1 MRAYGSQHTL
11 PEHILKKHGLYTQL
25 TRLGWKEDGGFRFV
39 TPIEIALLQGCVG
52 PAFIPQEEPLAF
64 HMLGNAISTFHA
76 AAGIF
81 AFTQVLRVQH
91 CKQTQSM
98 ALLLRHLKENC
109 CKPRNLAIIAEDGK
123 IYPIRTTKYV
133 AGEEV
138 EDSVQMLDEIRLSV
152 LVNVHCGK
160 QRFVYEADGHHT
172 AHDILACLKIPET
185 RFIVLQQGEDFLLD
199 GGGPI
204 TQHRTTVHYIDRH
217 RACEGEDSS
226 ARTLKRQRSTSH
238 AFAPSCKTWRRPT
251 SQQRQSACASSTM
264 PKWPSKFG
272 QAQTTS
278 PWRSSTKSNSIT
290 RWIQTFQKSA

>member
-39 TPIEIALLQGCVG
+39 TPIEIALLQGRVG

-76 AAGIF
+76 AGGIF

-98 ALLLRHLKENC
+98 ALFLRHLKENC
-109 CKPRNLAIIAEDGK
+109 CKPRNLAIMAEDGYWK

-138 EDSVQMLDEIRLSV
+138 EDSVQMLEEIRLSV

-185 RFIVLQQGEDFLLD
+185 RFIVLQQGDEFLLD

-217 RACEGEDSS
+217 RAYEGEDLEEAAIHI
-226 ARTLKRQRSTSH
+226 ARIRTFLQDLEETH
-238 AFAPSCKTWRRPT
+238 ACHCRDSPPTHQVLRPNGPGDLGKP
-251 SQQRQSACASSTM
+251 R
-264 PKWPSKFG
+264 P
-272 QAQTTS
+272 
-278 PWRSSTKSNSIT
+278 
-290 RWIQTFQKSA
+290 